1 MGSPSLQSSSF
12 GTPLNSHAMLFPKLA
27 MRPTSHVED
36 LQFFEQNRMEPP
48 NDFTRFR
55 ILSGIIVYMLRFFK
69 GGSNSIATLKNGG
82 KNISHLK
89 IFGLILP
96 LSNT

>member
-1 MGSPSLQSSSF
+1 MGSPSLQSSF

-55 ILSGIIVYMLRFFK
+55 TVY
-69 GGSNSIATLKNGG
+69 
-82 KNISHLK
+82 
-89 IFGLILP
+89 
-96 LSNT
+96 